1 MLVAVLGA
9 TAEKKACASH
19 VGGGRLSA
27 YPAALNAVALLFLK
41 LLELSFAHL
50 IQAAASFLRLE
61 RPLIRRD
68 LMRRRV
74 TDSANQC
81 GCLRAA
87 LRARVGKV
95 CDPPCEAAVAEE
107 VVAAVEAGEALGGVV
122 QSRAQRLS
130 RTDGAVCC
138 ADGGDGSGQ
147 RRNRLVVSRGA
158 P

>member
-1 MLVAVLGA
+1 MVRAGRMLVAVLGA
-9 TAEKKACASH
+9 TAGKKACASH

-27 YPAALNAVALLFLK
+27 YPAALNAIALLFLK

-87 LRARVGKV
+87 LRAR
-95 CDPPCEAAVAEE
+95 AARQNGGSALSAADS
-107 VVAAVEAGEALGGVV
+107 VAAAEAHLTTRVVFLANDALARRGGG
-122 QSRAQRLS
+122 RAHFSL
-130 RTDGAVCC
+130 
-138 ADGGDGSGQ
+138 
-147 RRNRLVVSRGA
+147 RRKIREN
-158 P
+158 